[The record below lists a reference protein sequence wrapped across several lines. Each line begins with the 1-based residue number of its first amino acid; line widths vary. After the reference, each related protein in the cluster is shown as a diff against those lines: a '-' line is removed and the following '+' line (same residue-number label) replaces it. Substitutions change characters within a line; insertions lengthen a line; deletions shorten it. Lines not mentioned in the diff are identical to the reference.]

1 MTLIS
6 SKPLTLP
13 EFLSLTDLDGDITY

>member
-13 EFLSLTDLDGDITY
+13 EFFSLTAPDGDIT